1 MTVAMIKVSLSHL
14 IRMLSHRP
22 DGFKSV
28 GLPRMFCILYRD
40 SEENR
45 RFATPFYLVDEGI
58 APAGFPVKYPASVLR
73 FPSEISPFRN
83 IFSVRRF
90 ISSVFWKCACSV

>member
-58 APAGFPVKYPASVLR
+58 APVRFPVKYLASVLR
-73 FPSEISPFRN
+73 FPSEISPSRN
-83 IFSVRRF
+83 IYRVRRL
-90 ISSVFWKCACSV
+90 IPSVFWKCACSV